1 MPREAWDYKVK
12 PTEAIILL
20 PELRACVPRCR
31 ISAKAVKKGMEGK
44 VLIAIAAR
52 RLVDY
57 YAWCE
62 LAKRLENQT
71 KASP

>member
-1 MPREAWDYKVK
+1 MPREVWDYEVK
-12 PTEAIILL
+12 PTEAIISL

-31 ISAKAVKKGMEGK
+31 ISAKALKMSVEKDMEGK

-57 YAWCE
+57 YA
-62 LAKRLENQT
+62 
-71 KASP
+71 